1 MNNRLKECRLKKGYT
16 QQYVALTLGI
26 KSPSVSNWENG
37 KTFPTTENLAALSEL
52 YDVPLDYL
60 MGKEDER
67 GTADTPALSQDQQEV
82 LRMYSELREEDRKAF
97 TRQLRF
103 TLSEYKDSEK

>member
-26 KSPSVSNWENG
+26 KSPSVSNWESG

-60 MGKEDER
+60 MGKEDEK
-67 GTADTPALSQDQQEV
+67 GTADTPALSQEQQEV
-82 LRMYSELREEDRKAF
+82 LRMYNELREEDKKAF
-97 TRQLRF
+97 ARQLRF
-103 TLSEYKDSEK
+103 ALSEYKESEK

>member
-37 KTFPTTENLAALSEL
+37 KTFPTTENLTALSKL

-60 MGKEDER
+60 MGKNNEA
-67 GTADTPALSQDQQEV
+67 GAADTPALSSDQQEV
-82 LRMYSELREEDRKAF
+82 LRMYSKLREEDRKAF

-103 TLSEYKDSEK
+103 TLSEYQNGEK